1 MASVIHELNL
11 TRSSGTMRAPAVEA
25 PWAAGPHRKK
35 LRYERNIALIRV
47 VNEYRVIVEYVRQT

>member
-1 MASVIHELNL
+1 
-11 TRSSGTMRAPAVEA
+11 MRAPAVEA